1 MSQTGRTVLIAVDV
15 QRDFLPG
22 GALGVPG
29 GDQVIA
35 PLVELA
41 AGADMVVATRDF
53 HPSDH
58 VSFSTRGGP
67 WPPHCV
73 IGTPGAALAPEV
85 DAVASFIVSKGT
97 DAQHEAY
104 SGFDGTGLADMLR
117 AQRVTRVIVGG
128 LATDYCVK
136 ATAIAASEAGF
147 DTEVV
152 TDAVRAVDVTA
163 GDGARALEAM
173 AAAGVRLGSLAGA
186 QQS

>member
-1 MSQTGRTVLIAVDV
+1 MSQTGRTALIAVDV

-22 GALGVPG
+22 GALGVRR
-29 GDQVIA
+29 GDEVIPALLGLA
-35 PLVELA
+35 P
-41 AGADMVVATRDF
+41 GADIVVATRDF
-53 HPSDH
+53 HPPDH

-85 DAVASFIVSKGT
+85 DAMASFIVSKGA
-97 DAQHEAY
+97 DAEREAY

-117 AQRVTRVIVGG
+117 ARRVTRVIVGG

-152 TDAVRAVDVTA
+152 TDAVRAVDVTD
-163 GDGARALEAM
+163 GDGTRALEAM
-173 AAAGVRLGSLAGA
+173 AAAGVRLRSLAGA
-186 QQS
+186 QPS